1 MDLTNVNLINCNNT
15 NCYIIRGTDG
25 DILIDTGI
33 PKYRDEIE
41 TWLLN
46 YNVKLIVLTHGHNDH
61 IGNAAYFS
69 ELYDVPV
76 AMSNDDMKLADD
88 NLCRKF
94 YSVGAA
100 GKAVAV
106 LSKKTMSQKAET
118 FAVSVFLEDGME
130 LGKEFGADCKAVR
143 LDGHTKGSFGFL
155 SGTDLYIGDAAMN
168 YITPSFP
175 AICESPKAARAS
187 LEKIRTLKTERIFF
201 GHGSP
206 IETKSAAYRRM
217 FIK

>member
-1 MDLTNVNLINCNNT
+1 MNLDNVNLINCDNT

-25 DILIDTGI
+25 DILVDTGI

-69 ELYDVPV
+69 KLYDVPI

-106 LSKKTMSQKAET
+106 FSKKTMAKKVET
-118 FAVSVFLEDGME
+118 FAVSIFLEDGME
-130 LGKEFGADCKAVR
+130 LGKEFGADCKAVK

-155 SGTDLYIGDAAMN
+155 NGTDLYLGDAAMN
-168 YITPSFP
+168 YIAPAFP

-187 LEKIRTLKTERIFF
+187 LNKIKTLKTERIFF
-201 GHGSP
+201 SHGSP

-217 FIK
+217 FI

>member
-100 GKAVAV
+100 GKVVAV

-187 LEKIRTLKTERIFF
+187 LEKIRMLKTERIFF
-201 GHGSP
+201 GHGEP

-217 FIK
+217 FVK